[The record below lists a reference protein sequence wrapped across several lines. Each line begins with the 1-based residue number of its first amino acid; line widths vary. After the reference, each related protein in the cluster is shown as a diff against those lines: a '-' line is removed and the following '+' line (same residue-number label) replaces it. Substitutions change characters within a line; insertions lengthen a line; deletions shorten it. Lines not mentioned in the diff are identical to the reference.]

1 VSNPAAFLNSTA
13 AMNVVKQA
21 FAAEIGVGQ
30 SKITMSFAASRRLT
44 TLRQLSS
51 TVTVTYSITA
61 VASTVTTTILGM
73 QTTFITRLQNS
84 MTAAGLTQ
92 FSGLSVTAI
101 QAAAATTTTTTT
113 TTTTNKKTRQSE
125 LRTGTGAFHSG
136 NGIGFGTFS
145 CLKAYLI
152 SSAPS
157 TTKM

>member
-113 TTTTNKKTRQSE
+113 TNKKTRQSE